1 MQRKYRIE
9 ELIARKIVHE
19 SSTRSGVKEELSLVL
34 QLSISQ
40 VEKIIGYKADSSSAI
55 TTDQL
60 QLLASYFKVSS
71 DELLNLNVAADV

>member
-9 ELIARKIVHE
+9 ELIAKKIVQE
-19 SSTRSGVKEELSLVL
+19 SATRPGIEKELGLAL

-40 VEKIIGYKADSSSAI
+40 VEKIIGYKANSNSAM

-60 QLLASYFKVSS
+60 QILASYFKVSS
-71 DELLNLNVAADV
+71 DELLNLNAFADV